1 MTTATTTVTFKS
13 AELGRTVEL
22 TTYVDPAP
30 GQAGTDRVAV
40 ECGHCNNG
48 VYMGFSRLTWE
59 GRGRRI
65 APWCFRCNGSNV
77 RYISV
82 TTARRNAKADAFA
95 AEYADEL
102 RTAREAAVAAAN
114 AAIAAAEFAAAYD
127 AACVENA
134 RRAALV
140 QGFLG
145 KIDEKVA
152 FTGTVKV
159 AKYIAGSYNRSS
171 SMFLVF
177 TTDAGQNVSG
187 FSSSQ
192 TVFEL
197 GRGDKVSVTAKVKKT
212 ESYEGQD
219 QTVVTSIKATVLEA
233 AE

>member
-1 MTTATTTVTFKS
+1 MSAPTTTKTVTYKS
-13 AELGRTVEL
+13 ADLGTVVL
-22 TTYVDPAP
+22 NSYVDPCP
-30 GQAGTDRVAV
+30 GKVGTDKVPST
-40 ECGHCNNG
+40 CGRCGGSGFFNCYGHIYNG
-48 VYMGFSRLTWE
+48 R
-59 GRGRRI
+59 
-65 APWCFRCNGSNV
+65 CFQCGGAGQV
-77 RYISV
+77 PTSV
-82 TTARRNAKADAFA
+82 TTVRKHARHQAFA
-95 AEYADEL
+95 TEYADAL
-102 RTAREAAVAAAN
+102 AVVREAAAAAAN

-127 AACVENA
+127 AAYVEAA

-145 KIDEKVA
+145 EVDEKVA

-159 AKYIAGSYNRSS
+159 AKYCAGSYNRSS

-197 GRGDKVSVTAKVKKT
+197 GRGDKVSITAKVKKV
-212 ESYEGQD
+212 ESYQGQD